1 MKETSRLVVNHIR
14 VMIEE
19 AETSNGELRVSNV
32 IAYLSQ
38 NNKTVKKGVTPT
50 KAWVK
55 TICKIQGGR

>member
-1 MKETSRLVVNHIR
+1 
-14 VMIEE
+14 MIEE

-38 NNKTVKKGVTPT
+38 NNKIVKKGVTPT